1 MVDWSGLF
9 NKGAKFAVKLNTKRT
24 MLVGLAFLSICIFW
38 QMYDS
43 VMTLILTDTFHLNE
57 TIAGAVMAA
66 DNVLAL
72 FLLPL
77 FGALSD
83 KTNTRIGRRMPYIIV
98 GTAGAVLLMNLLPVL
113 DNAYAASPSP
123 LILGLFIAVL
133 ALLLVAM
140 GVYRSPAVA
149 LMPDVTPKP
158 LRSRGNAVINL
169 MGAVGGILYLA
180 LAAVLYPASRKVAGH
195 VDYQPLF
202 IIVSLIMAVSVLV
215 LVLTVKEKRLS
226 EENRALE
233 KQHPDWNLAAKDESG
248 NEVLPKEVK
257 RSLTFLLA
265 SISLWF
271 IAYNGVTT
279 WFTKYI
285 EQVMGEGLGGASTCL
300 LVATAGAICSY
311 IPIGALAAK
320 IGRKRTI
327 QLGVALLTLCF
338 LLGFV
343 LTCTSTAITPV
354 MYVVFALVG
363 LAWAA
368 INVNSLP
375 MVVEMCRG
383 SDIGRFT
390 GYYYTFSMVAQVVT
404 PIAAGS
410 LMRAIDYRVLFP
422 YAAIFSALSFVTMCF
437 VRHGDAKAEV
447 KKGLEAFED
456 MDVE

>member
-1 MVDWSGLF
+1 M
-9 NKGAKFAVKLNTKRT
+9 KLNNKRT
-24 MLVGLAFLSICIFW
+24 ILVGLAFLSICAFW

-43 VMTLILTDTFHLNE
+43 IVPLILTKTFHMNE
-57 TIAGAVMAA
+57 TFSGAIMAA
-66 DNVLAL
+66 DNILAL
-72 FLLPL
+72 FLLPFFGSVSDKSHSKLGKRMPFIL
-77 FGALSD
+77 FGTGCA
-83 KTNTRIGRRMPYIIV
+83 II
-98 GTAGAVLLMNLLPVL
+98 LMNILPLL
-113 DNAYAASPSP
+113 DNSYAAQPSGFKTASFV
-123 LILGLFIAVL
+123 IVLG
-133 ALLLVAM
+133 LLLVAM
-140 GVYRSPAVA
+140 GTYRAPAVA

-158 LRSRGNAVINL
+158 LRSRANAIINL

-215 LVLTVKEKRLS
+215 LALTVKEKRLS

-343 LTCTSTAITPV
+343 LTCTSSVITPV

-422 YAAIFSALSFVTMCF
+422 YAAIFSTLSFVTMCF
-437 VRHGDAKAEV
+437 VRHGDAKAEA